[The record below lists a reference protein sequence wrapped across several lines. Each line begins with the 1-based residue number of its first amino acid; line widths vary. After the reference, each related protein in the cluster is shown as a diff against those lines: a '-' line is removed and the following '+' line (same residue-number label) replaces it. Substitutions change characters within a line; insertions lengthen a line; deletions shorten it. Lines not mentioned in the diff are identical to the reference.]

1 MFNLTFFRKNRFFRH
16 FLLRPRLFICA
27 LLALLAI
34 LAMPEQWHISTRLL
48 LGWNVGAWLFLALSV
63 RFMLRSS
70 EDHRRAQA
78 IAGDESELVILS
90 LAILASFFSMGAIF
104 AQLANLKDVHGAL
117 KFMHLAL
124 VVGTVVSAW
133 LFIHFMFAMHYA
145 HQFLIRKDYVEKD
158 TLESSGGLRFPGE
171 PKPAFADFL
180 YFSFVI
186 ASAAATADVEIWS
199 KSIRRTA
206 TLHSILSFFFNTTII
221 SLLMNIGA
229 GLAG

>member
-1 MFNLTFFRKNRFFRH
+1 MVSLAFFRKNRFFRH
-16 FLLRPRLFICA
+16 ILLRPRLFICA
-27 LLALLAI
+27 VMAVVAI
-34 LAMPEQWHISTRLL
+34 LVMPEHWHISTRLL

-78 IAGDESELVILS
+78 IAGDESELVILT
-90 LAILASFFSMGAIF
+90 LAVLASFFSMGAIF

-145 HQFLIRKDYVEKD
+145 HQFLIRKDYFE
-158 TLESSGGLRFPGE
+158 
-171 PKPAFADFL
+171 PAFADFL

>member
-1 MFNLTFFRKNRFFRH
+1 MLH
-16 FLLRPRLFICA
+16 
-27 LLALLAI
+27 
-34 LAMPEQWHISTRLL
+34 ST
-48 LGWNVGAWLFLALSV
+48 
-63 RFMLRSS
+63 

-78 IAGDESELVILS
+78 IAGDESEFVILFI
-90 LAILASFFSMGAIF
+90 AVLASFFSMAAIF
-104 AQLANLKDVHGAL
+104 AQLANLKDVHGTL
-117 KFMHLAL
+117 RFMHLAL

-145 HQFLIRKDYVEKD
+145 HQFLIKKDYVERD
-158 TLESSGGLRFPGE
+158 TLESTGGLRFPGE
-171 PKPAFADFL
+171 PKPNFADFL

-229 GLAG
+229 GLAN